1 MKIMVFKKSKEIFDE
16 VTMDRLWKIAKENTI
31 TNEQGLTVIP
41 KGDEWEDEDWS
52 EEYLEEKENQN
63 IPKPQEIW
71 YANYPYEENSS
82 VQGDRPVLVLSSD
95 KDNVLFMSMKIT
107 KNLDRYS
114 KKISGDNR
122 NNYDI
127 PLWNWREEGLK
138 YPSVARVDKI
148 MTVLSEQFIRK
159 IGDIS
164 RSDWRNIER
173 ELRKISNR

>member
-16 VTMDRLWKIAKENTI
+16 VTMNRLWKIAKNNTV

-41 KGDEWEDEDWS
+41 KGDEWEEEEWEDN
-52 EEYLEEKENQN
+52 LDEKEQDK

-71 YANYPYEENSS
+71 YANYPYEDNLS
-82 VQGDRPVLVLSSD
+82 VQEDRPVLVLSSD

-148 MTVLSEQFIRK
+148 MTIPKEQFRRK

-173 ELRKISNR
+173 ELKRISNT